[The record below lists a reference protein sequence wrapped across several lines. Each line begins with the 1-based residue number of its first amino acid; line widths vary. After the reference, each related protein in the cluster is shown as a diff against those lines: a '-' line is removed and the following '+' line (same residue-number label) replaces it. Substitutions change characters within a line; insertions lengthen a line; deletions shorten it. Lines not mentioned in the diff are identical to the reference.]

1 MGQSPWTSADG
12 STSSCLH
19 SKQETQRSKMWNF
32 DYPAA
37 ANIFTG
43 NRPFGTQRHDFAPN
57 AALWSQHRSGARFQN
72 SASGAETRSVES
84 VQQCHKTRQKLS
96 WDSGFTAWGVGGQVE
111 VLPLWRLFYQG
122 LSGLIYGVNS
132 NDRNKFVDAEEELN
146 GLVKDE
152 LPVAGVLALAKT
164 LTPSIATRS
173 GQKLSA
179 VRA

>member
-1 MGQSPWTSADG
+1 M
-12 STSSCLH
+12 
-19 SKQETQRSKMWNF
+19 
-32 DYPAA
+32 
-37 ANIFTG
+37 
-43 NRPFGTQRHDFAPN
+43 
-57 AALWSQHRSGARFQN
+57 
-72 SASGAETRSVES
+72 ES

-96 WDSGFTAWGVGGQVE
+96 KDSGFTAWGVGGQVE
-111 VLPLWRLFYQG
+111 VLPLGRLSYQG
-122 LSGLIYGVNS
+122 LGGLIYGVNS